1 MSMTLQANC
10 TAVPD
15 HAVEEPLGLA
25 VEPAILERSLPVQGC
40 R

>member
-1 MSMTLQANC
+1 MSISLLANC
-10 TAVPD
+10 TAVAD

-25 VEPAILERSLPVQGC
+25 VELAILKRSLPVQGC

>member
-1 MSMTLQANC
+1 MSISLLANC

-15 HAVEEPLGLA
+15 HAVEEPLRLA
-25 VEPAILERSLPVQGC
+25 VELAILKRSLPVQGC

>member
-15 HAVEEPLGLA
+15 HAVEEPLRLP
-25 VEPAILERSLPVQGC
+25 VELAILERSLPV
-40 R
+40 

>member
-1 MSMTLQANC
+1 MSMTLLAKC
-10 TAVPD
+10 TAGPD
-15 HAVEEPLGLA
+15 HAVEQALGLA